1 MAKDKQLNPG
11 DERFTD
17 PLDLEE
23 VGSTN
28 DSGSSMDWETGWR
41 DAADGEPED
50 KPEMSDD
57 WRAGHRDYH
66 RLSTDE

>member
-11 DERFTD
+11 DKRFTD

-28 DSGSSMDWETGWR
+28 DIGSSINW
-41 DAADGEPED
+41 
-50 KPEMSDD
+50 
-57 WRAGHRDYH
+57 
-66 RLSTDE
+66 